1 MARKCR
7 IVVKFRYDKL
17 NFKISKEYKFMF
29 REKHAVTTGEYN
41 YHYSFSIFGCAQNSV
56 LIYLG

>member
-1 MARKCR
+1 M
-7 IVVKFRYDKL
+7 VKFRYDKL